1 MNPRLKE
8 EYEKKIVPEIQKKFS
23 MKNKLMVPKVNKVVL
38 IGDKKYLL
46 GRTAII
52 VDDMCDTAGTVIKST
67 ELLVDKGAKDVIVAV
82 THGILS
88 DPAIERIN
96 NCEHILSFVCSD
108 TIPQIVNMSRCAKL
122 SVFTISDLLAD
133 VVKRLMNGKS
143 VSEVFM

>member
-1 MNPRLKE
+1 MVLSKE
-8 EYEKKIVPEIQKKFS
+8 RDYSAV
-23 MKNKLMVPKVNKVVL
+23 NKVNKVVL
-38 IGDKKYLL
+38 IGDKKYLH
-46 GRTAII
+46 GRTAVI

-96 NCEHILSFVCSD
+96 SCEHILSFICSD
-108 TIPQIVNMSRCAKL
+108 TIPQTVNMTRCSKL
-122 SVFTISDLLAD
+122 NVFTISDLLAD